1 MTQNIQ
7 RIQLTP
13 QTDLHDVVEQVH
25 ADQTPRLIEKAGEPL
40 AVVSPV
46 EPKPAQRVQAFYEKL
61 AKRPNVS
68 QLLARLAK
76 K

>member
-25 ADQTPRLIEKAGEPL
+25 ADQTPRLIEKEGEPL
-40 AVVSPV
+40 AIVSPV
-46 EPKPAQRVQAFYEKL
+46 EPTPAQSVQAFYEKM
-61 AKRPNVS
+61 AKRSDVS
-68 QLLARLAK
+68 ELLTRLAK